1 MPGVMGTMRHVRNG
15 GATATMKHFI
25 FWRTAAHLA
34 FTLACVG
41 AWAQTPSPD
50 SGASSVAAAA
60 ATTTAA
66 TLLPAEAF
74 FKHADVL
81 DAQLSPSGT
90 QLAITTA
97 AGGKRVALVV
107 VDLGPAGKVNRA
119 VVFSDADVTRFNWV
133 NNNRLVFSVTDL
145 ASGSGEDR
153 YAAPGLYGVD
163 ADGGNLRLLV
173 ARKPGPFVVEGGR
186 SSREALPYN
195 HQLLHVPLWPA
206 DVENEEIVVGAIDF
220 KGHNDVAQVVPLW
233 LNTRTGRTRF
243 MDLKAPDGSVGW
255 LFDSSG
261 QARVATVR
269 REGRHA
275 VHWRGPGQT
284 GWQLL
289 SESDSLR
296 VPFAPRHVDDAGN
309 LYVTQQRGPQGHAV
323 LVRYDFERRAPAEQP
338 WVSMPGFDFNGSL
351 LSTQRG
357 AAAAGVRVTTDA
369 ETAVWFDSKMKAL
382 QEMVDQR
389 LPGTVNRISCQRC
402 GQADMVVLVRQFSD
416 QHPGQLWLYS
426 AASQQ
431 WRGVAR
437 VHDGIDPALMAK
449 VDFQRIQARDGRD
462 LPLWLTLPAG
472 RQAGRPGPAVVLV
485 HGGPWVRDGNWRWNP
500 MEQFLASRGY
510 LVISPEFRGS
520 RGYGQAHFEAGW
532 KQWGRAMQDDVADAV
547 LWAQAQGLADKRV
560 CIAGASYGGYSTL
573 MGLIRHPALYRCGV
587 AWVAVT
593 DPFLML
599 EGSWWI
605 QDDVSSE
612 GRRFTLPQMV
622 GDATADVEMLTSVS
636 PVAQAGS
643 IRAPLLLAFGEA
655 DQRVPLAHGKR
666 LRDAMQKAGR
676 EPLWVTY
683 PDEGHSWR
691 LPQTRAD
698 FARRMEKFLAEHL
711 K

>member
-1 MPGVMGTMRHVRNG
+1 MGYVLGWPCLPGFGVSRLAASVVRCVAG
-15 GATATMKHFI
+15 LTCIGALAQAPTP
-25 FWRTAAHLA
+25 AAGPA
-34 FTLACVG
+34 AG
-41 AWAQTPSPD
+41 I
-50 SGASSVAAAA
+50 AAAA
-60 ATTTAA
+60 
-66 TLLPAEAF
+66 LLPAELF

-81 DAQLSPSGT
+81 DAQLSPSGM

-107 VDLGPAGKVNRA
+107 IDLSPAARINRPA
-119 VVFSDADVTRFNWV
+119 VFSNADVMRFSWL
-133 NNNRLVFSVTDL
+133 NNNRLIFSVADL

-163 ADGGNLRLLV
+163 ADGSNLRQLV
-173 ARKPGPFVVEGGR
+173 SRKPGAFVVEGGR
-186 SSREALPYN
+186 SGRDALPYN
-195 HQLLHVPLWPA
+195 HQLLHVPLSPA
-206 DVENEEIVVGAIDF
+206 DVENEEIIVGAMDF
-220 KGHNDVAQVVPLW
+220 KGNNDLAQVVPLW

-261 QARVATVR
+261 QARVAIVR
-269 REGRHA
+269 REGKQA

-284 GWQLL
+284 EWQLL
-289 SESDSLR
+289 SESDALR
-296 VPFAPRHVDDAGN
+296 VPFTPRHVDDAGN

-338 WVSMPGFDFNGSL
+338 WVSMPGFDFNGSVL
-351 LSTQRG
+351 TTKRG

-382 QEMVDQR
+382 QDTVDQR

-402 GQADMVVLVRQFSD
+402 GEPDMVVLVRQFSD

-426 AASQQ
+426 AAGQQ

-437 VHDGIDPALMAK
+437 VHNGIEPALMAK

-532 KQWGRAMQDDVADAV
+532 KQWGRAMQDDLADAV

-560 CIAGASYGGYSTL
+560 CIAGASYGGYATL
-573 MGLIRHPALYRCGV
+573 MGLVRHPELYRCGV

-605 QDDVSSE
+605 SDDISSE
-612 GRRFTLPQMV
+612 GRRFSLPQMV
-622 GDATADVEMLTSVS
+622 GDAKADAEMLTSVS
-636 PVAQAGS
+636 PVAQAER
-643 IRAPLLLAFGEA
+643 IRAPLMLAFGEA
-655 DQRVPLAHGKR
+655 DQRVPLAHGNR
-666 LRDAMQKAGR
+666 LREAMQKAGR
-676 EPLWVTY
+676 EPLWVTH
-683 PDEGHSWR
+683 PDEGHTWR

-698 FARRMEKFLAEHL
+698 FARHMEKFLAEHL